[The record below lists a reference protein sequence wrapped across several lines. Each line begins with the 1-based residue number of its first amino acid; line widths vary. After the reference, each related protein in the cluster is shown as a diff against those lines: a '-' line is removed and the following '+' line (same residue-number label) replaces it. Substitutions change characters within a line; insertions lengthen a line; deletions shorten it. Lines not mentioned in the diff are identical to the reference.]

1 MDDTLLLSRIQFAA
15 NISFHIL
22 FPTINIALCWL
33 LLFFRLRHSATK
45 GTPDEAGWEAAY
57 YFWTKVFA
65 LTFALGVV
73 SGITMSFQFGTN
85 WPGYMEKAG
94 NIAGPLLG
102 YEVLTAFFLEASFL
116 GIMLFGRDRVSERVH
131 LAATCMVALGTT
143 LSAFWILSLNSWMQT
158 PAGYKLVEV
167 NGKIQAHIT
176 SFYDVVFNP
185 STVDRL
191 THALAGC
198 WLAGAT
204 LVLSVSAWYILKKRF
219 TGGSEKS
226 FKVALVI
233 GLIGVAGMGIT
244 GDSSAREVSIHQ
256 PAKFAA
262 MEGVMESGAPQ
273 ALHLIGWMN
282 PSTHEVTGVSIP
294 YLLTL
299 LTHHDLDTA
308 ITGMNGIPQDER
320 PPILPVFY
328 SFHLMILIGCALAA
342 LFLAALWGWKKG
354 WLFQKRWLLWCFVF
368 SVLGPQIANQA
379 GWAVAELGRQPWIVY
394 GILRTEHAVSPTL
407 TAAEA
412 LSSLGMFFII
422 YALLLA
428 LFLYQI
434 THKIHKGPD
443 QETDEDDGAGE
454 GKLQV
459 PFVKD

>member
-1 MDDTLLLSRIQFAA
+1 
-15 NISFHIL
+15 
-22 FPTINIALCWL
+22 
-33 LLFFRLRHSATK
+33 
-45 GTPDEAGWEAAY
+45 
-57 YFWTKVFA
+57 
-65 LTFALGVV
+65 
-73 SGITMSFQFGTN
+73 
-85 WPGYMEKAG
+85 
-94 NIAGPLLG
+94 
-102 YEVLTAFFLEASFL
+102 
-116 GIMLFGRDRVSERVH
+116 
-131 LAATCMVALGTT
+131 
-143 LSAFWILSLNSWMQT
+143 MQT

-244 GDSSAREVSIHQ
+244 GDSSAREVSVHQ

-273 ALHLIGWMN
+273 DLHLIGWMN
-282 PSTHEVTGVSIP
+282 PSTHEVMGISIP

-299 LTHHDLDTA
+299 LTHHDLDTS
-308 ITGMNGIPQDER
+308 ITGMNDIPQDER

-342 LFLAALWGWKKG
+342 LFLAGLWGWKRG

-412 LSSLGMFFII
+412 LSSLGMFFVI

-434 THKIHKGPD
+434 THKIHKGPN
-443 QETDEDDGAGE
+443 QEAGEDDGAGE

>member
-1 MDDTLLLSRIQFAA
+1 M
-15 NISFHIL
+15 
-22 FPTINIALCWL
+22 
-33 LLFFRLRHSATK
+33 
-45 GTPDEAGWEAAY
+45 
-57 YFWTKVFA
+57 
-65 LTFALGVV
+65 
-73 SGITMSFQFGTN
+73 
-85 WPGYMEKAG
+85 
-94 NIAGPLLG
+94 
-102 YEVLTAFFLEASFL
+102 
-116 GIMLFGRDRVSERVH
+116 
-131 LAATCMVALGTT
+131 
-143 LSAFWILSLNSWMQT
+143 
-158 PAGYKLVEV
+158 
-167 NGKIQAHIT
+167 
-176 SFYDVVFNP
+176 
-185 STVDRL
+185 
-191 THALAGC
+191 
-198 WLAGAT
+198 
-204 LVLSVSAWYILKKRF
+204 
-219 TGGSEKS
+219 
-226 FKVALVI
+226 ALVI

-273 ALHLIGWMN
+273 DLHLIGWMN
-282 PSTHEVTGVSIP
+282 PSTHEVTGISIP

-299 LTHHDLDTA
+299 LTHHDLDTS
-308 ITGMNGIPQDER
+308 ITGMNDIPQDER

-342 LFLAALWGWKKG
+342 LFLAALWGWKRG
-354 WLFQKRWLLWCFVF
+354 WLFQKRWLLWCFV
-368 SVLGPQIANQA
+368 SPYWAPQIANQA

>member
-1 MDDTLLLSRIQFAA
+1 MDDPVLLSRLQFA
-15 NISFHIL
+15 ITIMFHYI
-22 FPTINIALCWL
+22 FPPMTIGLGVVLVALEGLWL
-33 LLFFRLRHSATK
+33 KTK
-45 GTPDEAGWEAAY
+45 NDLYHKQAK
-57 YFWTKVFA
+57 FWTRIFGII
-65 LTFALGVV
+65 FALGVA
-73 SGITMSFQFGTN
+73 SGIVMEFQFGTN
-85 WPGYMEKAG
+85 WADYSRCVGDIFG
-94 NIAGPLLG
+94 SPLAAEG
-102 YEVLTAFFLEASFL
+102 IFAFFLESGFL
-116 GIMLFGRDRVSERVH
+116 AILLFGWDKVGPKMHFLSS
-131 LAATCMVALGTT
+131 CMVALGAHF
-143 LSAFWILSLNSWMQT
+143 SAIWIIVANSWMQT

-191 THALAGC
+191 THALSGC

-342 LFLAALWGWKKG
+342 LFLVGLWGWKKG

-434 THKIHKGPD
+434 THKIHTGPD

>member
-1 MDDTLLLSRIQFAA
+1 MDDPVLLSRLQFA
-15 NISFHIL
+15 ITIMFHYIFPPMTIGLGVVLVALEGLWLNTKNDLYHKQAKVWTRIFGIIL
-22 FPTINIALCWL
+22 
-33 LLFFRLRHSATK
+33 
-45 GTPDEAGWEAAY
+45 
-57 YFWTKVFA
+57 
-65 LTFALGVV
+65 ALGVAA
-73 SGITMSFQFGTN
+73 GIVMEFQFGTN
-85 WPGYMEKAG
+85 WADYSRCVGDIFG
-94 NIAGPLLG
+94 SPLAAEG
-102 YEVLTAFFLEASFL
+102 IFAFFLESGFLASL
-116 GIMLFGRDRVSERVH
+116 LFGWDEVGPKMHFLSS
-131 LAATCMVALGTT
+131 CMVALGAHF
-143 LSAFWILSLNSWMQT
+143 SAIWIIVANSWMQT

-191 THALAGC
+191 THALSGC
-198 WLAGAT
+198 RLAGAT

-273 ALHLIGWMN
+273 DLHLIGWMN
-282 PSTHEVTGVSIP
+282 PSTHEVTGISIP

-342 LFLAALWGWKKG
+342 LFLVGLWGWKKG

-434 THKIHKGPD
+434 THKIRKGPD

>member
-1 MDDTLLLSRIQFAA
+1 MDVVMLSRLQFAVA
-15 NISFHIL
+15 VFFHFIFVPLTLGLSVIL
-22 FPTINIALCWL
+22 AWMETRYVRTGDEFWKKQAKFWGKLFLIN
-33 LLFFRLRHSATK
+33 FT
-45 GTPDEAGWEAAY
+45 
-57 YFWTKVFA
+57 
-65 LTFALGVV
+65 LGVV
-73 SGITMSFQFGTN
+73 TGITLEFQFGTN
-85 WPGYMEKAG
+85 WADYSRCVGDIFG
-94 NIAGPLLG
+94 SPLAAEG
-102 YEVLTAFFLEASFL
+102 IFAFFLESGFL
-116 GIMLFGRDRVSERVH
+116 AILLFGWDKVGPKMHFLSS
-131 LAATCMVALGTT
+131 CMVALGAHF
-143 LSAFWILSLNSWMQT
+143 SAIWIIVANSWMQT

-342 LFLAALWGWKKG
+342 LFLVGLWGWKKG